1 MAVNKGDMFMAS
13 ILSYNTERKYGV
25 QTCVIAVDFNEGRPV
40 FEKIRT
46 GLEDKDIAILGE

>member
-1 MAVNKGDMFMAS
+1 MFMAS
-13 ILSYNTERKYGV
+13 VFLPFCTERKYGV